1 MIILIIAI
9 NKSSQNRSTHLSAI
23 CNHLDFNM
31 MVITYYP
38 ETKLRN
44 EILITFNL

>member
-1 MIILIIAI
+1 MIILIAI
-9 NKSSQNRSTHLSAI
+9 NKKLPNRSTHLSAI
-23 CNHLDFNM
+23 CNHLYFNM

-38 ETKLRN
+38 ETKKHN